1 MAQNLELKIKLDSS
15 NTIELI
21 LMRNN
26 VPLSETLHQ
35 KDVYYSIKKGL
46 LKLRIEGNNYS
57 LIKYLRDE
65 SGNDRWSN
73 YDIIRLTNGDVEKFL
88 SDIFTVE
95 TIVKKTRK
103 LYWFFN
109 TRIHIDQVERLGN
122 FLELE
127 TIVDVNHDNAK
138 YRFDKIIKMLNLNTS
153 NQVRCSYRDLLLK
166 KKNDTH

>member
-1 MAQNLELKIKLDSS
+1 MAQNLELKIKLNST
-15 NTIELI
+15 NEIESI
-21 LMRNN
+21 LNRNN
-26 VPLSETLHQ
+26 IPLSEVQYQ
-35 KDVYYSIKKGL
+35 KDVYYSVKKGL

-65 SGNDRWSN
+65 SGDERWSN
-73 YDIIRLTNGDVEKFL
+73 YDIIQLTNGDVEKFL

-103 LYWFFN
+103 LFWLFN
-109 TRIHIDQVERLGN
+109 TRIHIDQVESLGN

-127 TIVDVNHDNAK
+127 TIVEGNSDDAK
-138 YRFDKIIKMLNLNTS
+138 CRFDKVIELLNLNTR

>member
-21 LMRNN
+21 LKRNN

-46 LKLRIEGNNYS
+46 LKLRIEVNNYS
-57 LIKYLRDE
+57 LIKYLRYE

-73 YDIIRLTNGDVEKFL
+73 YDIIRHTNGDVEKFL

-109 TRIHIDQVERLGN
+109 TRIHIDQVESLGN

-127 TIVDVNHDNAK
+127 TIVEGNSDDAK
-138 YRFDKIIKMLNLNTS
+138 CRFDKVIELLNLNTR